1 MHYIVALGNPGE
13 KYQNTR
19 HNIGWIVGD
28 TLLSVWQLP
37 LLQKQTA
44 VSGSLTSG
52 RVSGVEVSFLYPD
65 TFMNNSGT
73 AVRKFV
79 PAAEREQ
86 LIVLYDDIDL
96 PLGTV
101 RISFGRGPGG
111 HNGIA
116 SIIEKNGTKDFI
128 RVRLGIGKVG
138 FWPWQAGEVKRPA
151 GGAALER
158 YVLGNF
164 TKREQES
171 VAHMATQAQSV
182 IESILKEGYV
192 TAMNQFN

>member
-13 KYQNTR
+13 KYQNSR
-19 HNIGWIVGD
+19 HNVGWIVGD
-28 TLLSVWQLP
+28 RLVASWQLP
-37 LLQKQTA
+37 QPQKQTRM
-44 VSGSLTSG
+44 SGSVTCG
-52 RVSGVEVSFLYPD
+52 RVGDRDVSLLYPD
-65 TFMNNSGT
+65 TYMNNSGV

-164 TKREQES
+164 TKREQEA

-182 IESILKEGYV
+182 VESILKEGYV